1 MSHSR
6 HGDARTRSRF
16 RPPSVGVVVVGAA
29 FLAVRIA
36 YWATGGGFS
45 TTALADSWQLLDLTQ
60 LVSHPFQ
67 NVWLLHTQP
76 PFFNLFVG
84 TVFRWSPIPSALT
97 FQVVY
102 FLLALMLVV
111 ALRALLIELGF
122 AAFAATAGAV
132 VVACDPGLLSYENA
146 IIYELPVAALLVLSG
161 LLCARYARTRRART
175 LVALV
180 SVMTVI
186 VMTRALLHPVWLGA
200 MVALIVIAI
209 RPRLGILRTAA
220 IVAIPVFVIGGWVI
234 KNQVEF
240 GEPNLSSWLGMNLAR
255 GVIAP
260 MPKHD
265 IEQLIRQGTLSR
277 AALVPAFSPYAAYAP
292 TVGRCH
298 TNRTEPVLRARRKRN
313 GQSNFNAVCF
323 LRVYRDGQ
331 RNAFAAVQER
341 PGAYLAGRRAS
352 TTAHFWF
359 ELGPGL
365 EPFRSN
371 PVLRGLKDV
380 YDAPMLSVSV
390 AIHDRDWTNRLI
402 PSDPAPAIP
411 LSITLVL
418 ATAFVVGRAVFSA
431 IRLLRRRARSGDLVW
446 TYLGFTVAF
455 VTAVS
460 IATEYGENS
469 RFRFLVDPI
478 LIGALV
484 AAVADGAARLR
495 SRRGPEAGGD
505 GGATTTAVDPS

>member
-1 MSHSR
+1 MSALLPF
-6 HGDARTRSRF
+6 DTRTDPRVR
-16 RPPSVGVVVVGAA
+16 RPSTGVIVVIAA

-36 YWATGGGFS
+36 YWVTGGGFS
-45 TTALADSWQLLDLTQ
+45 TTALADSWQLLDLHQ
-60 LVSHPFQ
+60 LVDHPFQ
-67 NVWLLHTQP
+67 SVWLLHTQP
-76 PFFNLFVG
+76 PLFNLFVG
-84 TVFRWSPIPSALT
+84 TVLRWSPLPSALT
-97 FQVVY
+97 FQLVY
-102 FLLALMLVV
+102 FGLSLVLVV
-111 ALRALLIELGF
+111 ALRVLLIELGF

-146 IIYELPVAALLVLSG
+146 ITYELPVAALLVVSG

-175 LVALV
+175 LIALV

-200 MVALIVIAI
+200 TVTLIVIAV
-209 RPRLGILRTAA
+209 RPRVGILRAA
-220 IVAIPVFVIGGWVI
+220 AVIAIPVFVVGGWIV

-260 MPKHD
+260 MPKQD

-277 AALVPAFSPYAAYAP
+277 AARVPAFSPYAAYAS

-298 TNRTEPVLRARRKRN
+298 TDRTEPVLRALRKRN
-313 GQSNFNAVCF
+313 GQSNFDAFCF

-331 RNAFAAVQER
+331 HNAFAAIRER

-352 TTAHFWF
+352 ATAHFWF

-365 EPFRSN
+365 EPFRGNS
-371 PVLRGLKDV
+371 VLRGLKDI
-380 YDAPMLSVSV
+380 YDVPMVSVSV

-418 ATAFVVGRAVFSA
+418 ATVFVVGRAAFGAV
-431 IRLLRRRARSGDLVW
+431 RVLRRRARRGDLAW

-478 LIGALV
+478 LIGVLV
-484 AAVADGAARLR
+484 AAVVDGATRLR
-495 SRRGPEAGGD
+495 ARRGL
-505 GGATTTAVDPS
+505 TAVGDATPTARPS

>member
-1 MSHSR
+1 MSLPHLR
-6 HGDARTRSRF
+6 NARTDSRF
-16 RPPSVGVVVVGAA
+16 RSPAPGVVFVIAA
-29 FLAVRIA
+29 FVAVRVG
-36 YWATGGGFS
+36 YWVTGGGFS
-45 TTALADSWQLLDLTQ
+45 TTALADSWQLLDLHQ
-60 LVSHPFQ
+60 LVAHPFQ

-76 PFFNLFVG
+76 PLFNLFVG
-84 TVFRWSPIPSALT
+84 TVLRWSPLASALT
-97 FQVVY
+97 FQLVY
-102 FLLALMLVV
+102 FTLSLVLVV

-122 AAFAATAGAV
+122 GAFAATAGAV

-146 IIYELPVAALLVLSG
+146 ITYELPVAALLVVSG
-161 LLCARYARTRRART
+161 LLCARYARTRSART
-175 LVALV
+175 LTALIC
-180 SVMTVI
+180 VMTVI

-200 MVALIVIAI
+200 MVTLIVIAV
-209 RPRLGILRTAA
+209 RPRIGATRTAA
-220 IVAIPVFVIGGWVI
+220 IIAIPIFVIGGWI
-234 KNQVEF
+234 LKNQVEF

-260 MPKHD
+260 MPKQD
-265 IEQLIRQGTLSR
+265 IEQLIREGTLTSSAR
-277 AALVPAFSPYAAYAP
+277 VPAFSPYTAYVP

-298 TNRTEPVLRARRKRN
+298 PDRTEPVLRALRKQN

-323 LRVYRDGQ
+323 LSVYRDGQ
-331 RNAFAAVQER
+331 HNAFAAVRAR

-352 TTAHFWF
+352 ATAHFWF

-365 EPFRSN
+365 EPFRDN

-418 ATAFVVGRAVFSA
+418 ATAFVLSRAAFGAV
-431 IRLLRRRARSGDLVW
+431 RVLRRRARSGDLVW
-446 TYLGFTVAF
+446 TYLGCTVAF

-484 AAVADGAARLR
+484 AAVVDGAARVR
-495 SRRGPEAGGD
+495 SRRGRDAVGTD
-505 GGATTTAVDPS
+505 AVTAARPS